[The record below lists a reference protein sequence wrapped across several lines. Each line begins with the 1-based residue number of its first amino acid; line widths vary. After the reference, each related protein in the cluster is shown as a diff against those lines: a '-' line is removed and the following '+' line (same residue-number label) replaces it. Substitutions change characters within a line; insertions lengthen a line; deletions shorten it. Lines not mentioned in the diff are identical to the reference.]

1 MNSNITNTS
10 KTYKITQNG
19 EVVMSIT
26 ITPPK
31 GVTYTNIE
39 WDSRTGLVT
48 ANVDGS
54 EQRKPINYTGQSYGT
69 LQPEPFEAENI
80 YHMSYNYWYY

>member
-1 MNSNITNTS
+1 MINS

-19 EVVMSIT
+19 EVVMAIT
-26 ITPPK
+26 ITLPPNT
-31 GVTYTNIE
+31 TYTNIE

-48 ANVDGS
+48 ANVNG
-54 EQRKPINYTGQSYGT
+54 EKTRRAIPYTGTSYGT
-69 LQPEPFEAENI
+69 LQPGPFEAENI